1 MKTEDFVEITTDEL
15 SVGDMY
21 RLRTSVKVVPGI
33 ARLTCEFD
41 DETGK
46 LKIARLFKG
55 ECTSEYTETNVN
67 AAKRAFIGFYHDKP
81 NIAAAQMITIAAGSK
96 SDRLYKMGKEPF
108 ILVNNVECL
117 SVRYRS
123 DGESYEVEVTPC
135 EVS

>member
-46 LKIARLFKG
+46 LKTARLF
-55 ECTSEYTETNVN
+55 
-67 AAKRAFIGFYHDKP
+67 
-81 NIAAAQMITIAAGSK
+81 ITATAS
-96 SDRLYKMGKEPF
+96 
-108 ILVNNVECL
+108 
-117 SVRYRS
+117 
-123 DGESYEVEVTPC
+123 
-135 EVS
+135 